1 MPNIREF
8 QNPVGGLT
16 PDNGMEQ
23 VAARNAAHT
32 EGAYQKLGQELG
44 SGIAAA
50 GDAYVKIKTQQDIS
64 HGLATSAEMLKNN
77 TTAWQQTINAADPN
91 DHTTGEKWMKET
103 LEPQLDQFVQ
113 AFSTQEGREWATQ
126 HAAQIR
132 NHFAEKTT
140 ADQAIQAG
148 QAAVQNYHNTVRGL
162 SDTSLQDPTSMTMNL
177 GLLDATIDAIIAGN
191 PNLTAEQAATIRG
204 NLRDQGREEI
214 GKGAF
219 IGMARANPTAAMQ
232 AVQDGKFNGV
242 FDATTQNQMFGFAQ
256 TLKREAEADQRT
268 QEAEQRRQQKEAFE
282 AKASAM
288 EGAMFQPDGSVSIPP
303 NFYKDLQTL
312 SLLPGADAGRI
323 AALRGAAAQATKEQI
338 EGTFV
343 RTDVNTWN
351 DLAGRI
357 GLAPT
362 DPNALTHT
370 QVNKAY
376 ADGKLSKS
384 DWTFLKQAVESARGD
399 PILHQSLTS
408 LNQALERVKPLVGKS
423 NMFGQLDQSG
433 VANYASLHYDTVQR
447 FQQMVASGMS
457 PAEAE
462 KILEDPRDPRGIM
475 AHLSAYQTTNK
486 QGMANIHN
494 RVSGTG
500 GPYNAAPANG
510 FDKARKPGESAADY
524 LKRTGG

>member
-32 EGAYQKLGQELG
+32 EGAYQKVGQELG
-44 SGIAAA
+44 SGIASM
-50 GDAYVKIKTQQDIS
+50 GEAYVKVKTQQDIS
-64 HGLATSAEMLKNN
+64 HGLAASAQMLSAN
-77 TTAWQQTINAADPN
+77 TTAWNQTINAADPN
-91 DHTTGEKWMKET
+91 DHSTGEKWLKES
-103 LEPQLDQFVQ
+103 LEPQLSNFVD

-132 NHFAEKTT
+132 NHFVEKVT

-148 QAAVQNYHNTVRGL
+148 QAAVQNYHDTVRGL
-162 SDTSLQDPTSMTMNL
+162 SDMSLQDPTSMTMSL
-177 GLLDATIDAIIAGN
+177 GLLDKTIDAIIAGN

-214 GKGAF
+214 GKGSF
-219 IGMARANPTAAMQ
+219 VGMARANPTAAMQ
-232 AVQDGKFNGV
+232 AIQDGKFNGV

-282 AKASAM
+282 AKASSM
-288 EGAMFQPDGSVSIPP
+288 EASLFDPQGNVTIPQ
-303 NFYKDLQTL
+303 NFYKDLTTM
-312 SLLPGADAGRI
+312 SLLPGADPGRI
-323 AALRGAAAQATKEQI
+323 AALRSAAQTATKEQI
-338 EGTFV
+338 EGTFQ
-343 RTDVNTWN
+343 RTDVGTWN
-351 DLAGRI
+351 NLAGRI

-370 QVNKAY
+370 AVNQAY

-399 PILHQSLTS
+399 PVLHQSLTQ

-433 VANYASLHYDTVQR
+433 VANYAALHYDTVQR
-447 FQQMVASGMS
+447 FQQLVAGGMS
-457 PAEAE
+457 APEAE
-462 KILEDPRDPRGIM
+462 KVLEDPRDPRGIM
-475 AHLSAYQTTNK
+475 AHLAQYQTNNK
-486 QGMANIHN
+486 QGMANVHA
-494 RVSGTG
+494 RVSGQG

-510 FDKARKPGESAADY
+510 FDKGRKPGESAADY